1 MADGLS
7 QSDLDALFGSN
18 TLSTEDKPE
27 SSDSSECILNG
38 LETLGADPGKN
49 GDEPGAKLSGD
60 ESLTQEEIDKLL
72 REFLG

>member
-18 TLSTEDKPE
+18 TLPTEDEPE
-27 SSDSSECILNG
+27 SSDSIEYILNG

-49 GDEPGAKLSGD
+49 EGEPGAERSGD

-72 REFLG
+72 KEFLG